1 VKEIMM
7 VTKTVVPPSMA
18 ERQMGFVNITIH
30 GHFYQPP
37 REEPFLGVI
46 PVEPGAAPFANYNE
60 KICAECY
67 RPNAEAGNFEYMS
80 FNLGPTLA
88 SWLERAHPDVYQHIM
103 EADRRQHNA
112 LAQAYN
118 HTILPLMSERDKK
131 TQVRWGI
138 QDFCHRFGRAP
149 QGMWVAETAIDLAT
163 LDVMAQL
170 GIQFTILAPW
180 QVNEPVDPTEPYR
193 VRLRE
198 GRSLSV
204 FIYNDLSGAVS
215 YNDDATADA
224 NAFAASYQQT
234 YLNKEK
240 ATAGRPQ
247 MHVIATDGEL
257 YGHHKPF
264 RDKFLTH
271 FLQRSAQA
279 YGLEVCSLERY
290 LVAHPATREVTM
302 CEPSSWSCRHGVARW
317 SSGCECDGTTTP
329 EQRAWKPALRR
340 ALEQLQQE
348 GDALFED
355 YSGIVLENP
364 WEARDDYMALRNGW
378 ETPERFWER
387 HARSSRCAIEQV
399 QMAQNLLEAQ
409 YWLQAASTSC
419 GFFFEDL
426 DRIEP
431 RNDIAFARRAIS
443 LIWQAT
449 GYDLQQ
455 GFLRSLQYST
465 SWRTGR
471 TGAGIYHA
479 LPTVPRSL
487 LPAE

>member
-1 VKEIMM
+1 
-7 VTKTVVPPSMA
+7 
-18 ERQMGFVNITIH
+18 
-30 GHFYQPP
+30 
-37 REEPFLGVI
+37 
-46 PVEPGAAPFANYNE
+46 
-60 KICAECY
+60 
-67 RPNAEAGNFEYMS
+67 
-80 FNLGPTLA
+80 
-88 SWLERAHPDVYQHIM
+88 
-103 EADRRQHNA
+103 
-112 LAQAYN
+112 
-118 HTILPLMSERDKK
+118 MSERDKK

-279 YGLEVCSLERY
+279 
-290 LVAHPATREVTM
+290 
-302 CEPSSWSCRHGVARW
+302 
-317 SSGCECDGTTTP
+317 
-329 EQRAWKPALRR
+329 
-340 ALEQLQQE
+340 
-348 GDALFED
+348 
-355 YSGIVLENP
+355 
-364 WEARDDYMALRNGW
+364 
-378 ETPERFWER
+378 
-387 HARSSRCAIEQV
+387 
-399 QMAQNLLEAQ
+399 
-409 YWLQAASTSC
+409 
-419 GFFFEDL
+419 
-426 DRIEP
+426 
-431 RNDIAFARRAIS
+431 
-443 LIWQAT
+443 
-449 GYDLQQ
+449 
-455 GFLRSLQYST
+455 
-465 SWRTGR
+465 
-471 TGAGIYHA
+471 
-479 LPTVPRSL
+479 
-487 LPAE
+487 